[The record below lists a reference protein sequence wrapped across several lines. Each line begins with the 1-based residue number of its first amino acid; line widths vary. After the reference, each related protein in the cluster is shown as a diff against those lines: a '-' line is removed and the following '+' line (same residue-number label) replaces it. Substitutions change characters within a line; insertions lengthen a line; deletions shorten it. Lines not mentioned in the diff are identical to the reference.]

1 MVTIDTMLERW
12 SGLERPLFKG
22 KLIDAEGCKCAQ
34 GDVLFCA
41 GFTDAQLR
49 NMEQSKADRETATI
63 LGISRTHAVLLRNV
77 NDKSRGCPQLVLSH
91 PEQIIGDKA
100 PILLA
105 FWLYLDNM
113 SDAARDAGWDAA
125 CAAAWDAGCAA
136 AWAAACAA
144 AWDAAR
150 DAGCAAACAA
160 AWDAARDA
168 GWDAACAAAWAV
180 ARAAAG
186 AAAWAAAGAVAWAAA
201 WAAAGAAAWA
211 AAGASTEIQ
220 GMDKLEADGREPYFL
235 AFFGLKTWDEVRVL
249 AKP

>member
-49 NMEQSKADRETATI
+49 NMEQSKADRETAKI

-77 NDKSRGCPQLVLSH
+77 NDKSSGCPQLVLSN

-105 FWLYLDNM
+105 FWLYLDSM
-113 SDAARDAGWDAA
+113 SKAAQDAARAAGWAVGWAVAQDVAKDAA
-125 CAAAWDAGCAA
+125 KDAARAA
-136 AWAAACAA
+136 SQDA
-144 AWDAAR
+144 AWDAAWS
-150 DAGCAAACAA
+150 AATQDVGWA
-160 AWDAARDA
+160 A
-168 GWDAACAAAWAV
+168 GW
-180 ARAAAG
+180 
-186 AAAWAAAGAVAWAAA
+186 
-201 WAAAGAAAWA
+201 
-211 AAGASTEIQ
+211 ASTEIQ

-235 AFFGLKTWDEVRVL
+235 AFFGLKTWDEVRAL
-249 AKP
+249 AKPRGNILC

>member
-113 SDAARDAGWDAA
+113 SDAGLAAARDAGRDAA
-125 CAAAWDAGCAA
+125 RAVARDAAWAAAWAAGCAAA
-136 AWAAACAA
+136 AWAAAWDA
-144 AWDAAR
+144 AWDAARLVAR
-150 DAGCAAACAA
+150 DAGCAAA
-160 AWDAARDA
+160 AW
-168 GWDAACAAAWAV
+168 
-180 ARAAAG
+180 
-186 AAAWAAAGAVAWAAA
+186 
-201 WAAAGAAAWA
+201 AAAWA

>member
-49 NMEQSKADRETATI
+49 NMEQSEADKETAKI
-63 LGISRTHAVLLRNV
+63 LGISRTHAVLLRYV
-77 NDKSRGCPQLVLSH
+77 NDKSSGCPQLVLSN

-105 FWLYLDNM
+105 FWLYLDSM
-113 SDAARDAGWDAA
+113 SKAASWDAGWEATLEDALEA
-125 CAAAWDAGCAA
+125 IRKAAVESAGEAAQDTAWSAAAWEAARYA
-136 AWAAACAA
+136 AWVTP
-144 AWDAAR
+144 W
-150 DAGCAAACAA
+150 
-160 AWDAARDA
+160 
-168 GWDAACAAAWAV
+168 
-180 ARAAAG
+180 
-186 AAAWAAAGAVAWAAA
+186 
-201 WAAAGAAAWA
+201 
-211 AAGASTEIQ
+211 ASTEIQ

-235 AFFGLKTWDEVRVL
+235 AFFGFKTWDIVRAL
-249 AKP
+249 AKPRGNILC

>member
-125 CAAAWDAGCAA
+125 QDAAWDAARAVARAVAGAVA
-136 AWAAACAA
+136 GAA

-150 DAGCAAACAA
+150 DVAR
-160 AWDAARDA
+160 DAARD
-168 GWDAACAAAWAV
+168 V
-180 ARAAAG
+180 
-186 AAAWAAAGAVAWAAA
+186 A
-201 WAAAGAAAWA
+201 WAAAGAAAWDVAGA
-211 AAGASTEIQ
+211 AARDAAWDAAWASTEIQ

>member
-49 NMEQSKADRETATI
+49 NMEQSEADKETAKI
-63 LGISRTHAVLLRNV
+63 LGISRTHAVLLRYV
-77 NDKSRGCPQLVLSH
+77 NDKSSGCPQLVLSN
-91 PEQIIGDKA
+91 PEQIIGDKS

-105 FWLYLDNM
+105 FWLYLDSM
-113 SDAARDAGWDAA
+113 SKAASWDAGWSAARDATWEAIGKAAVESAGEAAVDAVWSA
-125 CAAAWDAGCAA
+125 AIWESALLAAW
-136 AWAAACAA
+136 
-144 AWDAAR
+144 
-150 DAGCAAACAA
+150 
-160 AWDAARDA
+160 
-168 GWDAACAAAWAV
+168 
-180 ARAAAG
+180 
-186 AAAWAAAGAVAWAAA
+186 
-201 WAAAGAAAWA
+201 
-211 AAGASTEIQ
+211 ASTEIL
-220 GMDKLEADGREPYFL
+220 GMDKLEADGREPYLL